1 MNWFGV
7 YDTAGAA
14 AYPPVLDAVE
24 SALSR
29 RATPLLASVAAA
41 LAPRWEELGQ
51 AREPADP
58 SDADIPDKEED
69 DAEQRFLLYAAA
81 RAISQLGEGHG
92 CAFSIG
98 PGTEH
103 SVQYFA
109 TELARLA
116 VETGFVLAFSGR
128 LSTMPGTLVRYVLPL
143 PYRVGPP
150 AATPVSAFGAADR
163 RVLTVLAASKVGVP
177 LAAATSLGLSPHT
190 ADLLTTSGPG
200 DASWI
205 SLSGGARRRLWA
217 GLRASDRRRCAGE
230 LFDAWP
236 PQGWGYLRRAHLAVA
251 SGDHGRLRRQHAGLF
266 AGCAIIGRELLQRHT
281 AAIAAVVPVGDPLRT
296 AETGAGT
303 AMAISPG
310 QRIAAHVAAARLAAR
325 LQPAERASRETV
337 RHLRRARRLTTDE
350 DSDRQLA
357 LTHQLANALAK
368 QRTPAALA
376 EARHLYERALRQTT
390 ALTGA
395 VRRARLEIGLLNG
408 LALVEYREGRD
419 QAALDLEER
428 AESLAHYLAEQQE
441 MPSARWAF
449 GLVGPNAAKL
459 LLVRF
464 GDRRRAI
471 GKLAT
476 ALEMTQSDTRLANK
490 IRRDM
495 ARLVFAEEDY
505 AEVVRLLDGVFSSI
519 RPTDFGPAE
528 EFHDRLLLAA
538 SQLKQ
543 NQTMAC
549 RTQLAP
555 LRILAARIGGDTARS
570 ALSVL
575 TRALGDAAELRSDP
589 PYVGASLCHADR

>member
-1 MNWFGV
+1 MDWLGV
-7 YDTAGAA
+7 YDTAAPA

-41 LAPRWEELGQ
+41 LAPRWEELGR

-58 SDADIPDKEED
+58 GDADIPDNEED
-69 DAEQRFLLYAAA
+69 DTEQRLLLYAAA

-98 PGTEH
+98 PRTEH
-103 SVQYFA
+103 SVQHFA

-116 VETGFVLAFSGR
+116 AETGFVLAFSSR
-128 LSTMPGTLVRYVLPL
+128 LSAMPGELLRYVLPL
-143 PYRVGPP
+143 PDRAGPP
-150 AATPVSAFGAADR
+150 AATPVSSFGAADR
-163 RVLTVLAASKVGVP
+163 RVLTVLAASRVGVP
-177 LAAATSLGLSPHT
+177 LAAATSLGLSQET

-200 DASWI
+200 GASWI
-205 SLSGGARRRLWA
+205 SLSAGTRRRLWA
-217 GLRASDRRRCAGE
+217 GLDASDRQRCAGE
-230 LFDAWP
+230 LSDAWP

-251 SGDHGRLRRQHAGLF
+251 SGDHGRLRRQHAALF
-266 AGCAIIGRELLQRHT
+266 GGCGIIGRELLQRHA
-281 AAIAAVVPVGDPLRT
+281 AAIAAAVPVIHAAPT
-296 AETGAGT
+296 AGTGADTGVAT
-303 AMAISPG
+303 SRG
-310 QRIAAHVAAARLAAR
+310 QRIAAHLAAARLAAR
-325 LQPAERASRETV
+325 LQPVERARREAV
-337 RHLRRARRLTTDE
+337 RHLRRARQMTTGE
-350 DSDRQLA
+350 NGDRQLA

-376 EARHLYERALRQTT
+376 EARQLYEWALREAA
-390 ALTGA
+390 ALMDA
-395 VRRARLEIGLLNG
+395 VPRARLEIGLLNG
-408 LALVEYREGRD
+408 LALVEYLEGRD

-428 AESLAHYLAEQQE
+428 AERLAHYLAEQQE

-449 GLVGPNAAKL
+449 ALVGPNAAKL

-471 GKLAT
+471 DKLAT

-505 AEVVRLLDGVFSSI
+505 AEVVHLLGSVFAGT
-519 RPTDFGPAE
+519 RPTELRPTE
-528 EFHDRLLLAA
+528 EFHDRLLLAV
-538 SQLKQ
+538 SQLQQ
-543 NQTMAC
+543 NQIMDC
-549 RTQLAP
+549 RAQLAP
-555 LRILAARIGGDTARS
+555 LRILAARIGGDGAFS

-575 TRALGDAAELRSDP
+575 TRAVGDAAQLRYDP
-589 PYVGASLCHADR
+589 SSVGASLAR